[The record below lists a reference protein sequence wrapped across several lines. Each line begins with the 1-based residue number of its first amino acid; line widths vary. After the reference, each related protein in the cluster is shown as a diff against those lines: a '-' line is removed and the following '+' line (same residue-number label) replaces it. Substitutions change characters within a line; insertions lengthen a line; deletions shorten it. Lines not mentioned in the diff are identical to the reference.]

1 MGRAFKLPG
10 AGDAM
15 GEYVRRIS
23 RQGPCSV
30 EGGLPNGDG
39 SARVWVLDRSPGSRI
54 LPSEELSQALGR
66 LKNDGA
72 RRLDILVGGP
82 DGFSP
87 EALSRLR
94 PALRW
99 SFGPLTLPHELA
111 AVIAAEQI
119 YRAFTILS
127 GAPYHLGH

>member
-1 MGRAFKLPG
+1 
-10 AGDAM
+10 M
-15 GEYVRRIS
+15 GEYVRRIG
-23 RQGPCSV
+23 RQAPCSV
-30 EGGLPNGDG
+30 AGGLPAPAAD
-39 SARVWVLDRSPGSRI
+39 SRLWLLDRSRGAEVLS
-54 LPSEELSQALGR
+54 SEQLAAKLGR
-66 LKNDGA
+66 LRDEGT
-72 RRLDILVGGP
+72 RVLDILIGGP
-82 DGFSP
+82 DGFPP

-111 AVIAAEQI
+111 AVVAAEQV